1 MMLNTLEGD
10 QPMSRNIRHI
20 GKHRVDRFVVKIF
33 AGGAVGGFSL
43 VENEGR
49 PDFVEFGCT

>member
-1 MMLNTLEGD
+1 MLNTLAGD